1 MTINADALLNQT
13 MLNALSSV
21 PKAVSSATDF
31 QTELQ
36 RQLIDNLK
44 AKEEATTLKTDAAVE
59 DFKRQLTSMGAASY
73 LQEQNTKKIEE
84 LLEKKKQELMDSL
97 GLGKDTQ
104 PPLSGEARKTAL
116 ETLDELLS
124 DYKKQ
129 LLEQMQ
135 ASTKA
140 GTNTTTLS
148 SLLEKM

>member
-13 MLNALSSV
+13 MLNALSNV
-21 PKAVSSATDF
+21 PKALTSATDF

-44 AKEEATTLKTDAAVE
+44 AKEEATTVKTDAAVE
-59 DFKRQLTSMGAASY
+59 DFKRQFTSMGAASY

-97 GLGKDTQ
+97 GLGEKTQ

-129 LLEQMQ
+129 LLEEMQ
-135 ASTKA
+135 AVTKA

-148 SLLEKM
+148 ALLEKM

>member
-1 MTINADALLNQT
+1 MNINTDALLNQT
-13 MLNALSSV
+13 MLNSLSNV
-21 PKAVSSATDF
+21 PKAITSATDF

-44 AKEEATTLKTDAAVE
+44 SKEEAKVVKTDAAVE

-84 LLEKKKQELMDSL
+84 LMEKKKQELMDAL
-97 GLGKDTQ
+97 GLGNDAK
-104 PPLSGEARKTAL
+104 PPLSGEERKTAL
-116 ETLDELLS
+116 QTLDELLS

-135 ASTKA
+135 ASNKA
-140 GTNTTTLS
+140 GKNTSTLS
-148 SLLEKM
+148 SLLEKA